1 MEVAIVNETQPE
13 EDTKEQEIQPEP
25 TIDWKII
32 NDGTYFVRCSE
43 ENESTQLFQEIR
55 TSK

>member
-32 NDGTYFVRCSE
+32 NDGTYFVRYSE
-43 ENESTQLFQEIR
+43 ETESTQLFQEIR